1 MAGREGGVFIAV
13 AIVVE
18 IAAVLA
24 VALSRDR
31 SCREAAWSNRDLWPH
46 KANGVCHSVDRRA
59 KISSSNRL
67 RRMAPLRCDAR
78 GGRSRA

>member
-31 SCREAAWSNRDLWPH
+31 SCREAAWSNGQAQGL
-46 KANGVCHSVDRRA
+46 
-59 KISSSNRL
+59 
-67 RRMAPLRCDAR
+67 
-78 GGRSRA
+78 GRSP